1 MGRSL
6 GRECNFEKVC
16 FELGTEYWQRRR
28 VSGIRREW
36 IPESWTND
44 RESPFAKWWSDIW
57 NGKNKWIRRSCRNS
71 MWRKWK
77 TIVKICRLL
86 ICECFVCEKTEF
98 VIDSLFDWKRIVLA
112 AAYRWFVDCLFVDS
126 TSLKYSRWTQ
136 LMRVVRLYASNG
148 GVHVT
153 QTSWFALHLPTWHY
167 HVTLPTWPY

>member
-98 VIDSLFDWKRIVLA
+98 VIDSLFDWKPVKFFE
-112 AAYRWFVDCLFVDS
+112 YWWNS
-126 TSLKYSRWTQ
+126 TSFENLSRFYENRILKKLLNDHS
-136 LMRVVRLYASNG
+136 V
-148 GVHVT
+148 
-153 QTSWFALHLPTWHY
+153 ALNQNFQNKT
-167 HVTLPTWPY
+167 T